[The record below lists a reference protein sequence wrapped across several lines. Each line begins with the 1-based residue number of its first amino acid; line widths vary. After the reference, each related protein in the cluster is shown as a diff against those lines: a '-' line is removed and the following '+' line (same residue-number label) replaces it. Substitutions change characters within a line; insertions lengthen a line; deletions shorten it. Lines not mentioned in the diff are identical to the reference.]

1 MPTIKDIAQQAGV
14 SPATVSRVLNN
25 DATLAVGE
33 ETRTRVFA
41 IAEQLGYKPAR
52 LKKLKREEQLSR
64 KQIGLLMWS
73 SLEDERDDPYF
84 ASIRRGIEH
93 RCDELGLTISKVLRG
108 SGGAE
113 LGTVNELDGL
123 IVVGSIASEDV
134 AQLYSRTDRTV
145 FVNNADQPASCDCVS
160 LHFEG
165 GVRDAIAHLLEQG
178 HKRIAY
184 IGGDETVHRLVPGL
198 TPIETIDPRRSVF
211 RREMTER
218 GLYHSEYDIASYWAP
233 AGGYQGML
241 RLLEAGERPTAVLMG
256 SDPMAA
262 GALRALQENGVN
274 VPEEMAIIGF
284 DDIEI
289 SAYLHPPL
297 TTVRAHTELMGR
309 TAAQLLLERIEGR
322 EAAMHVK
329 VNTKLIVRESSGANL
344 SHSKSN

>member
-1 MPTIKDIAQQAGV
+1 MATIKDIAQQAGV

-25 DATLAVGE
+25 DATLSVGE
-33 ETRTRVFA
+33 ETRTRIFA
-41 IAEQLGYKPAR
+41 IAEELGYKPAR

-113 LGTVNELDGL
+113 FGPVHELDGL
-123 IVVGSIASEDV
+123 IVVGSIAAEDV

-145 FVNNADQPASCDCVS
+145 LVNNADQPDDCDCVS

-165 GVRDAIAHLLEQG
+165 AVRDALAHLLEQG
-178 HKRIAY
+178 HKRIGY
-184 IGGDETVHRLVPGL
+184 VGGDETVNRLGAGL
-198 TPIETIDPRRSVF
+198 TPLQLIDPRRSMF
-211 RREMTER
+211 RSVLTGR
-218 GLYHSEYDIASYWAP
+218 GLYRSEYDIPSIWTP
-233 AGGYQGML
+233 AGGYEGML
-241 RLLEAGERPTAVLMG
+241 RLLEAEERPTAVLIG
-256 SDPMAA
+256 SDPMAV

-274 VPEEMAIIGF
+274 VPEEMSIIGF

-329 VNTKLIVRESSGANL
+329 VNTKLIVRESSGKNL
-344 SHSKSN
+344 SHSN